1 MQTAIGALSFERGT
15 GVECISRHKNGV
27 IRVAVVVD
35 PILLQQMLLQC
46 HGIAIVQER
55 APQIAIG
62 CCVDEGWY
70 GFVPAVCDSLSV
82 LPELLLLLMLLC
94 RCGGR

>member
-15 GVECISRHKNGV
+15 GVECISRDKNGV
-27 IRVAVVVD
+27 IVVVVVVVD

-82 LPELLLLLMLLC
+82 LPELLLLMLLC
-94 RCGGR
+94 RCGG